1 MLRKLSQN
9 KEGVV
14 FITVLMIIIV
24 MMLLTVTI
32 VSLNVTQTVNTEAEV
47 RRIQAEYLG
56 AGAVSYF
63 YANQT
68 STTASNF
75 ITYTETLDGTVFT
88 VEINLTGPG
97 VPDYDTNSL
106 VTDVTYN

>member
-9 KEGVV
+9 KEGIV

-68 STTASNF
+68 SATAGNL
-75 ITYTETLDGTVFT
+75 IAYTETLGTTVFT
-88 VEINLTGPG
+88 VEANIAGPG
-97 VPDYDTNSL
+97 IDGYITNSL
-106 VTDVTYN
+106 VIDVTY

>member
-14 FITVLMIIIV
+14 FITVIMIIIV

-32 VSLNVTQTVNTEAEV
+32 VSLNVTQTVNTEEEV

-56 AGAVSYF
+56 SGAVYYF

-75 ITYTETLDGTVFT
+75 ITFTETLDGTVFT
-88 VEINLTGPG
+88 VETNLVGSG
-97 VPDYDTNSL
+97 VPGYDTNSL

>member
-1 MLRKLSQN
+1 MLKKLSQN

-56 AGAVSYF
+56 AGAISYF
-63 YANQT
+63 YANQA
-68 STTASNF
+68 STTASNL
-75 ITYTETLDGTVFT
+75 ITYAETLGGMLFI
-88 VEINLTGPG
+88 VEANIAGPG
-97 VPDYDTNSL
+97 IAGYSTNSL
-106 VTDVTYN
+106 VVDVTY